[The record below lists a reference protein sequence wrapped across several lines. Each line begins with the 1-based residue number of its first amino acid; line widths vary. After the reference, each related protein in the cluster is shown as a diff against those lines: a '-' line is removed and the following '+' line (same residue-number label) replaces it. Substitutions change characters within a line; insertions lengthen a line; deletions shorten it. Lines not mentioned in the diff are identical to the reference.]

1 MYQIIVHDR
10 QGTRGEIL
18 IDFDPSSFKYEY
30 EINNERSISFTAY
43 KTNVNADVF
52 NMLQNEAIVSWKGQK
67 YVIKQTQIKSDNTM
81 LTVEVTAKHIF
92 MEFQNHYILKD
103 LENEE
108 MNSEESEDEDKPSY
122 TLEQYLQFGFNG
134 NKLGFTYQIVGDF
147 NNRVIID
154 ELGNKNGM
162 EYLIEGAELFDYI
175 YFADNKKIYI
185 YVPNKFYKMAEE
197 IIRYKYNTD
206 EVSASVTTTDLK
218 TYIRGYGKKKTSK
231 ETKNYSPIK
240 TPQMTLNGNF
250 IQKGT
255 WRTENKGDSYERE
268 FDCKWGNE
276 TLVYNLK
283 KGEGGG
289 LWDVY
294 LDNEYVDTF
303 ECFSRT
309 ATTERIVIMKNLK
322 KGKHT
327 FKAVFKG
334 GIKTINYKDKKPI
347 GYVGTEKQNI
357 LNLTAVLKGDD
368 LYHYKSEYKS
378 PNYKIFGHAE
388 APTVFDDNV
397 LDKQELTEKLKS
409 EIQDEPTVELSTNYL
424 GYEQIKENNIVHF
437 VHEPLGYNTDLK
449 VVKITEPHPLVNEP
463 VEVEFSNAR
472 EDIIS
477 IQQKINRKIKQINQP
492 SSKPTVSSAVGIGL
506 DYDIVGSVTVSE

>member
-1 MYQIIVHDR
+1 MYQIIVQDR
-10 QGTRGEIL
+10 QETRGEIL

-52 NMLQNEAIVSWKGQK
+52 NMLQNEAIVLWKGQK

-108 MNSEESEDEDKPSY
+108 MNSEVSEDEEKPRY

-147 NNRVIID
+147 NKRVIID

-240 TPQMTLNGNF
+240 TPQMTFNGNF
-250 IQKGT
+250 IKKGN
-255 WRTENKGDSYERE
+255 WRTETKGNSYERE

-276 TLVYNLK
+276 TLVFNLK
-283 KGEGGG
+283 KGEKGG

-294 LDNEYVDTF
+294 LDDEYVDTF

-322 KGKHT
+322 KGNHI

-334 GIKTINYKDKKPI
+334 GIPTINYKDHKPT

-357 LNLTAVLKGDD
+357 LNLTSILSGDD

-378 PNYKIFGHAE
+378 PNYEIFGHAE

-463 VEVEFSNAR
+463 VEVEFSNAKQ
-472 EDIIS
+472 DIVS
-477 IQQKINRKIKQINQP
+477 IQQNINRKIKQINQP
-492 SSKPTVSSAVGIGL
+492 SSKSTISSAVGIGL